1 MAHSK
6 QALKRNRQNIR
17 VRAANKAQRTGMKT
31 AMKRITTAESPAAGA
46 KSMPEAMKRIDKAAK
61 QGVIHKNA
69 AARHKSRLARKL
81 AKAGK

>member
-6 QALKRNRQNIR
+6 QAEKRNRQNIR
-17 VRAANKAQRTGMKT
+17 VRAANKAQRTGMKS
-31 AMKRITTAESPAAGA
+31 AVKRVGIAKEPALAA
-46 KSMPEAMKRIDKAAK
+46 KSLAEAMKKIDKAAK

-69 AARHKSRLARKL
+69 AARHKSRLARRV